1 MLNISRKHKRYIS
14 VTSSDTPPPEPTRQL
29 YRVKTDREIAEQQ
42 IAIPGHGQFW
52 EPGRTANWRDGFPT
66 VFWLFGSVYVQFTE
80 AQQRLAWDMLKD
92 SVDSVKKFAVVYGN
106 TKAFMNGTGYGDPS
120 DPRRNYITGEDLSAR
135 LPRWDKIRVC
145 ADATLAG
152 YERTDIMAVTVPTTF
167 TEKVKSFFSNLIF
180 GNPFKQGIAGLV
192 QTEKTI
198 MQEIDMLI
206 VDYIPENNIPTW
218 EELKPKKWL
227 YFEAVSSTP
236 TGDTTPFPQG
246 VYGPIYIPLIAKAEI
261 RFPLAALEKL

>member
-1 MLNISRKHKRYIS
+1 LNISRKHKRYIS
-14 VTSSDTPPPEPTRQL
+14 VTSSDTPPPEPTPQL
-29 YRVKTDREIAEQQ
+29 YRVKTDREIIEQQ

-52 EPGRTANWRDGFPT
+52 EPGRTVDWRNRYPT
-66 VFWLFGSVYVQFTE
+66 VFWFFGSIYVQFTE
-80 AQQRLAWDMLKD
+80 AQQRLAWAMMMD

-135 LPRWDKIRVC
+135 LPRWDKVRVC
-145 ADATLAG
+145 ANATLAG
-152 YERTDIMAVTVPTTF
+152 VED
-167 TEKVKSFFSNLIF
+167 
-180 GNPFKQGIAGLV
+180 G
-192 QTEKTI
+192 
-198 MQEIDMLI
+198 DMLI

-261 RFPLAALEKL
+261 RFPLAALERI